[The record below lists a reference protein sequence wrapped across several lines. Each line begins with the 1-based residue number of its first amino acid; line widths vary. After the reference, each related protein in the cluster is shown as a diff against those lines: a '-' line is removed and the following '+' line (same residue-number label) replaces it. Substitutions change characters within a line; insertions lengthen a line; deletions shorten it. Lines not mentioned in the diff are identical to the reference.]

1 MLVLDTGRVLVP
13 IPSTFIYIYIY
24 TVFCNIFKNI
34 LKSFM
39 HNLDC
44 FQENA
49 RVFPPPL
56 TILPLTFRNPTMHA
70 TSCENVGP
78 RHRAKAGPRGHARF
92 RHKQGVLWKISGLQ
106 KGMGIKVT
114 SCESERHKLNS
125 LRTLLSTLLFFTS
138 CIGSTQLHFA
148 LSSVSG
154 KSQQCFCGKRCRA
167 VSIRCFPGQ
176 KVYSP
181 VRRQLRTD

>member
-1 MLVLDTGRVLVP
+1 MIVFRRMLERFLHPLPFCLV
-13 IPSTFIYIYIY
+13 
-24 TVFCNIFKNI
+24 
-34 LKSFM
+34 
-39 HNLDC
+39 
-44 FQENA
+44 
-49 RVFPPPL
+49 
-56 TILPLTFRNPTMHA
+56 TFRNPTMHA